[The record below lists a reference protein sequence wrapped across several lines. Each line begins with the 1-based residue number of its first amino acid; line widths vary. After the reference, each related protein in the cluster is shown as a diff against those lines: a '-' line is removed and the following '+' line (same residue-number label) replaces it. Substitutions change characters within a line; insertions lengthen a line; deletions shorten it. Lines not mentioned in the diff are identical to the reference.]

1 MRADLDEKLKQAAE
15 AFGRALAETPAARAY
30 RQAVQDGH
38 ADDEAKR
45 LRSELETTYDSLIQR
60 QAAGEIVSRGEVE
73 AYYEMEQRVRANP
86 LLAQHDAN
94 LEQVKDT
101 FSDMHTLLSGQ
112 LGLNFKDLV
121 D

>member
-1 MRADLDEKLKQAAE
+1 MDDKLKQAAE
-15 AFGRALAETPAARAY
+15 AFGRALAETPAAAAY
-30 RQAVQDGH
+30 RQAAGEGG
-38 ADDEAKR
+38 ADNEALR
-45 LRSELETTYDSLIQR
+45 LKAELEATYDSLLQR
-60 QAAGEIVSRGEVE
+60 QAAGEVISRGEIE

-86 LLAQHDAN
+86 LLAQHAVH
-94 LEQVKDT
+94 LEQIKDT